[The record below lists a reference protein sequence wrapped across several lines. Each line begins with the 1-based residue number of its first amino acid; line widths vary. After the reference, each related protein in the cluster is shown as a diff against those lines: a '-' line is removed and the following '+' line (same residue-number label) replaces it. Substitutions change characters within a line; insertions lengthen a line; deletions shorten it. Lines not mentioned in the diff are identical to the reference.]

1 MKCVIPGLNLKV
13 FGRAI
18 HSLSKIG
25 DELYIEPMEE
35 GLALRTVNSS
45 RSAYACFLFS
55 PSFFQHYDD
64 GSGLSSSEDSDEDG
78 FRCKLGMKSILTV
91 FRSLY
96 TIEKTVERC
105 KIHLDSD
112 ESRLVFQLHCRHGI
126 VKTHNLAFIECE
138 QLQAV
143 FSKDLCPNRLTAP
156 SKLLCDVVVNFQH
169 NQEEITLIV
178 NPNKVALK
186 NYTDDEHDQTK
197 VVHTELTLTPE
208 EFDNCQ
214 VGVDTEITFCLKELR
229 AILAF
234 TEVTNLPL
242 NIHFETPG
250 RPVVFTVDSDQTF
263 EASFVLATLA
273 ESELGASQQP
283 SHVRGKKQTKQNNS
297 KRSYASQSQTQR
309 GSRSRL
315 TQSTSSVSRLTN
327 GMPHHRPN
335 TSSDRQAEADF
346 DNTMDAEVEINEA
359 TIHHTNAME
368 TEQPITDGQQLGSRS
383 PKPSG
388 STVSD
393 PSPVIP
399 VQSERPADARVP
411 AEESVLQNVEEE
423 EDEDDDEE
431 LVPGTPPSKKFR
443 SLFFGLSQ
451 SQTTQSQAQP
461 TNVLAADTDEED

>member
-105 KIHLDSD
+105 KIHLDND

-143 FSKDLCPNRLTAP
+143 FSKDLSPNRLTAP

-186 NYTDDEHDQTK
+186 NYTDDEQGMLQFGSECCEMVRPH
-197 VVHTELTLTPE
+197 
-208 EFDNCQ
+208 
-214 VGVDTEITFCLKELR
+214 

-283 SHVRGKKQTKQNNS
+283 SQVRGKKQTKQNNS

-309 GSRSRL
+309 GGRSRL

-327 GMPHHRPN
+327 GVSHHRPN
-335 TSSDRQAEADF
+335 TSSDRQAEGDM

-368 TEQPITDGQQLGSRS
+368 TEQPITDGQQLGSKS

-399 VQSERPADARVP
+399 VQSERQTDTRVP
-411 AEESVLQNVEEE
+411 AEESVLQDVE
-423 EDEDDDEE
+423 EDEDEEEEE

-451 SQTTQSQAQP
+451 SQTTQSQAP
-461 TNVLAADTDEED
+461 STNVLAADTDEED